1 MCSSDLELLGR
12 PYRLAGTV
20 RPGRGEGRDMG
31 FRTANLIVAPALQV
45 LGEGVYA
52 AWAEVD
58 GARYK
63 AAVSVGVS
71 PMFADRTEA
80 FCEVHLLD
88 FEGDLYGR
96 QIAIDF
102 EELLR
107 PMMAFDS
114 VEELIATVTA
124 DIERVRTDL

>member
-1 MCSSDLELLGR
+1 
-12 PYRLAGTV
+12 
-20 RPGRGEGRDMG
+20 
-31 FRTANLIVAPALQV
+31 
-45 LGEGVYA
+45 
-52 AWAEVD
+52 
-58 GARYK
+58 
-63 AAVSVGVS
+63 
-71 PMFADRTEA
+71 MFADRTEA

-114 VEELIATVTA
+114 VEELIA
-124 DIERVRTDL
+124 R

>member
-1 MCSSDLELLGR
+1 
-12 PYRLAGTV
+12 
-20 RPGRGEGRDMG
+20 
-31 FRTANLIVAPALQV
+31 
-45 LGEGVYA
+45 
-52 AWAEVD
+52 
-58 GARYK
+58 
-63 AAVSVGVS
+63 
-71 PMFADRTEA
+71 MFADRTEA